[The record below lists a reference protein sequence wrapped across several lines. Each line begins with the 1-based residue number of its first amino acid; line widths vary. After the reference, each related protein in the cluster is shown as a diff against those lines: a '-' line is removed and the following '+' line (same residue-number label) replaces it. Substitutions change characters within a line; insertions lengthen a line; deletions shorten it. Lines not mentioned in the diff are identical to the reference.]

1 MRMSEL
7 VGKEIIN
14 IVDGARLGVIGESD
28 LSVDIDTGQ
37 IMYVILPRRTNI
49 LNFWVDK
56 QQMQIPWDM
65 VRKIG
70 NEVII
75 VEIDQGNLNFQRYSV

>member
-14 IVDGARLGVIGESD
+14 IADGARLGVIGESD

>member
-1 MRMSEL
+1 MSEL

-14 IVDGARLGVIGESD
+14 IVNGARLGVIGESD

-37 IMYVILPRRTNI
+37 IRYIILPRRTNL
-49 LNFWVDK
+49 LNFWVDR
-56 QQMQIPWDM
+56 QQMQIPWDL
-65 VRKIG
+65 VRKVG
-70 NEVII
+70 DEVVI